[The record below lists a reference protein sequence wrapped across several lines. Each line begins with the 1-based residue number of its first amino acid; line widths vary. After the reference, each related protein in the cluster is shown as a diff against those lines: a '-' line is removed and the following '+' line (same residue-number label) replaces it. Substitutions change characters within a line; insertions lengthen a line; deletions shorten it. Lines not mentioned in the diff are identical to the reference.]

1 MISLSDELT
10 FVHDPGHGWLRV
22 PRSELAIL
30 GIAGEISACSYVNG
44 RFVYLEQDA
53 DLGTYMVAR
62 LEQGYP
68 EPRTV
73 EQYVPSFDRSLPCY
87 QPPPPEKTAEQIEAD
102 LRALWE
108 AKGVSLEEQEAILAD
123 VAYKASPHYL
133 SRLFQPKPAFD
144 PQPSLY
150 VCYAERVFTMPEKMS
165 SEEREMVT
173 EAVTTFRYL
182 LNRPELRR
190 ARVSYMEFA
199 HLIRNACS
207 HERAGLYAETLER
220 LSGWQQE
227 ELGDTA
233 VSVSFTL

>member
-30 GIAGEISACSYVNG
+30 GIAEEISTCSYVNG
-44 RFVYLEQDA
+44 RYVYLEQDA

-68 EPRTV
+68 SPRIV
-73 EQYVPSFDRSLPCY
+73 EQYVPSFDRNLPCY
-87 QPPPPEKTAEQIEAD
+87 QPPPPKKTAEQIDVD

-108 AKGVSLEEQEAILAD
+108 AEGVSQEEQAAILAD
-123 VAYKASPHYL
+123 LTHKASPHYL
-133 SRLFQPKPAFD
+133 SRLFQPKPAFAQ
-144 PQPSLY
+144 QPSLY
-150 VCYAERVFTMPEKMS
+150 VCYAEQVFTVPQGAAEADK
-165 SEEREMVT
+165 EVVIT
-173 EAVTTFRYL
+173 AVTTFRYL

-190 ARVSYMEFA
+190 ERVSYMEFA

-220 LSGWQQE
+220 LSGWQQD

-233 VSVSFTL
+233 EDVSFTL